1 MRRIWS
7 FLTYLWSRL
16 CSVNRSCRK
25 GFRPCYNHRCVA
37 NSRFCDGIDDCGDNS
52 DEAYCGSESYS
63 FDLTFKLPY
72 VSGQDPAPLMLK
84 WIWHTRPHAVPS
96 LHCLMSTKIIKSTNS
111 KRLLTPTLK
120 SRFESLV
127 KSWVARLIFWFSW
140 WNNLVKVGLCLWI
153 WWRVMGSKQVS
164 LV

>member
-1 MRRIWS
+1 MKRCNTVVRNTSQHFLKHIKVRMLNFDISATKKVSRIWS
-7 FLTYLWSRL
+7 FLTYLWIPL

-52 DEAYCGSESYS
+52 DEAYCSSESYS
-63 FDLTFKLPY
+63 FDLTFKLSY
-72 VSGQDPAPLMLK
+72 VSGQDPATLMLK

-111 KRLLTPTLK
+111 KRLLTLTLK
-120 SRFESLV
+120 NS
-127 KSWVARLIFWFSW
+127 FW
-140 WNNLVKVGLCLWI
+140 KPG
-153 WWRVMGSKQVS
+153 
-164 LV
+164 